1 MESCKKT
8 LVRCICTFIK
18 IKAPFDAKKKLKKTL
33 KRKLLPYQEKSA
45 EGALQDAVPGVLEKK
60 SN

>member
-1 MESCKKT
+1 MPIFFKKKT
-8 LVRCICTFIK
+8 L
-18 IKAPFDAKKKLKKTL
+18 DKKLLT
-33 KRKLLPYQEKSA
+33 YQEKSA